1 MLEHQCNALR
11 ASKDWWKF
19 LSAFEH
25 AKLITLERA
34 LVFFGYHRAPAG
46 SPAHRPIP
54 ANFGRIG
61 LPFNVFE
68 AVLQDAAVYRLGLG
82 VGLGVGVWVGLGLA
96 CCRTLP
102 STGSD

>member
-1 MLEHQCNALR
+1 MGLGSSSPNPNPNSCPNPNPNPNQ
-11 ASKDWWKF
+11 
-19 LSAFEH
+19 
-25 AKLITLERA
+25 
-34 LVFFGYHRAPAG
+34 VFFGYHRAPAG

-82 VGLGVGVWVGLGLA
+82 
-96 CCRTLP
+96 
-102 STGSD
+102 

>member
-34 LVFFGYHRAPAG
+34 LVFFSYHRAPAG

-68 AVLQDAAVYRLGLG
+68 AVLQDAAVYRLGYE
-82 VGLGVGVWVGLGLA
+82 
-96 CCRTLP
+96 REP
-102 STGSD
+102 